1 MTLRVDDVDIL
12 QVLYEVRVADRESLV
27 PPALNPTI
35 PPVISFLVYRAKE
48 SEFGPFAL
56 AQLRLTARSGV
67 RPRAYLVSARCDNPA
82 LSALL
87 ARSWGFRVTP
97 GAIALRRFH
106 DRVDCTVS
114 ELRTGGGHR
123 SDHPGRVAGRP
134 GPGDGAR
141 RAVPARDASGPP
153 ERDGVWVPRIVQ
165 VDSEYEFRRADR
177 GRPSLGF
184 FDPSAWGD
192 ERLVPDLAV
201 SASFAACD
209 MTIANVRYIC
219 NPDIPAS
226 EGHGEGLGQVTDA
239 GARSAL
245 PILSAGAHRRPDR
258 FADEGLH
265 PAGDD
270 PDWQES
276 AYLAWRDP
284 VSGLGGNHRIGN
296 EPNRRDGQPVV
307 RPLPPGRDA
316 LSLQR
321 RRPRTG
327 AAGPGGRRLRCVRW
341 APAHLPRR

>member
-1 MTLRVDDVDIL
+1 MPLAGSLDIRPLIDGSPEVVLDDDAALRVDDVDIL

-35 PPVISFLVYRAKE
+35 PPVISFLIYWAKE
-48 SEFGPFAL
+48 SAFGPFAL

-82 LSALL
+82 LSGVL

-97 GAIALRRFH
+97 GEISLRRFH

-114 ELRTGGGHR
+114 EPATDGGRGSRTILDVSLVDPVPVTGH
-123 SDHPGRVAGRP
+123 DVQYPPGMHL
-134 GPGDGAR
+134 AR
-141 RAVPARDASGPP
+141 L

-177 GRPSLGF
+177 GRPSLNS

-192 ERLVPDLAV
+192 ERLVPDIAV

-226 EGHGEGLGQVTDA
+226 EGTEK
-239 GARSAL
+239 
-245 PILSAGAHRRPDR
+245 
-258 FADEGLH
+258 
-265 PAGDD
+265 
-270 PDWQES
+270 
-276 AYLAWRDP
+276 
-284 VSGLGGNHRIGN
+284 VS
-296 EPNRRDGQPVV
+296 DK
-307 RPLPPGRDA
+307 
-316 LSLQR
+316 
-321 RRPRTG
+321 
-327 AAGPGGRRLRCVRW
+327 
-341 APAHLPRR
+341 

>member
-1 MTLRVDDVDIL
+1 MPLAGSLDIRPLLQGSPEVVLDEDITLRVDDVDIL

-35 PPVISFLVYRAKE
+35 PPVVSFLVYRAKE

-56 AQLRLTARSGV
+56 AQVRLTARSGV

-114 ELRTGGGHR
+114 DPDGERDGRTILDVSLIDPVPVTGH
-123 SDHPGRVAGRP
+123 DVQYPPGMHL
-134 GPGDGAR
+134 AR
-141 RAVPARDASGPP
+141 L

-177 GRPSLGF
+177 GVPSLSF

-192 ERLVPDLAV
+192 DRLVPDLAV

-226 EGHGEGLGQVTDA
+226 EGTEK
-239 GARSAL
+239 
-245 PILSAGAHRRPDR
+245 
-258 FADEGLH
+258 
-265 PAGDD
+265 
-270 PDWQES
+270 
-276 AYLAWRDP
+276 
-284 VSGLGGNHRIGN
+284 VS
-296 EPNRRDGQPVV
+296 DK
-307 RPLPPGRDA
+307 
-316 LSLQR
+316 
-321 RRPRTG
+321 
-327 AAGPGGRRLRCVRW
+327 
-341 APAHLPRR
+341 